1 MGLLANEAL
10 REEFLTCVDFV
21 VKTKVLTVYC

>member
-10 REEFLTCVDFV
+10 REEFLTYVDIV
-21 VKTKVLTVYC
+21 VKTKVLTVHC

>member
-10 REEFLTCVDFV
+10 REEFLTYVDFV
-21 VKTKVLTVYC
+21 VKTKVLTVY